1 MVWNVLALVAILA
14 FIGLL
19 FWLMADPAWPT
30 GPTED
35 QP

>member
-1 MVWNVLALVAILA
+1 MVLNVLALVAILA

-19 FWLMADPAWPT
+19 FWLMADPAWPS
-30 GPTED
+30 GQQED